1 MTDTGKKIAGFQGD
15 AILLFR
21 FNIPTRNDPSRGPGK
36 DHKGENHHLMYA
48 PRNLMK
54 PQTAASAATND
65 RQFITNISKVLDAAF
80 YLNATFSMHGQ
91 QEPL

>member
-1 MTDTGKKIAGFQGD
+1 
-15 AILLFR
+15 
-21 FNIPTRNDPSRGPGK
+21 
-36 DHKGENHHLMYA
+36 
-48 PRNLMK
+48 MK